1 LRVRPSYLVE
11 NKRMVTLVDTSRF
24 GRVAVIEVGA
34 TMVGAILQ
42 TYAPGKP
49 VKKGEEKG
57 FFAFGG
63 SCVITLFGAGKI
75 RLDTDLTEHSAQHR
89 EVYARMGE
97 RLGVAL
103 K

>member
-1 LRVRPSYLVE
+1 
-11 NKRMVTLVDTSRF
+11 MVTLVESPEF

-42 TYAPGKP
+42 TFSPGR
-49 VKKGEEKG
+49 VVEKGAEKG

-63 SCVITLFGAGKI
+63 SCVITVFAAGKI
-75 RLDTDLTEHSAQHR
+75 RFDEDLTSHAAEQR

-97 RLGVAL
+97 RLGVRVA
-103 K
+103 